1 MFARAVALQYSRVFI
16 MSTISLSNVYFS
28 YDASNMILDG
38 VSIAFSDSE
47 RVAIVGDNGAGKTT
61 VLKLLAGDIV
71 PDSGQVSRGASVY
84 MTRQINASGPKSGG
98 ERQSAELARAFDS
111 GAAILLLDEPT
122 NNLDAEARRRFFNNL
137 ASYPFG
143 AAIVSHDREL
153 LQQVDK
159 IVEIRQGK
167 IRVWGGNYD
176 FWVAGRRAEQENIFA
191 KYTATQKEISRLG
204 ATMNIAQNTRQ
215 HHEVKQRK
223 EIASTRRSRIAANAL
238 KGKSQETEAKR
249 RAIVQQ
255 KLNAQIELRQTL
267 ATQMQ
272 EDKIKIP
279 MPSKPFYSKE
289 LIHISDLAFGYG
301 ATRVLNNFN
310 LVMYGGQRIRIMGR
324 NGAGK
329 STLLKIICGNLI
341 PRAGT
346 VKTFG
351 KIAYLDQD
359 LSLLDKNKSI
369 VDNIV
374 DIAGVR
380 QHDAHVIAANFG
392 FRGNSSNKR
401 VGILS
406 GGELLKA
413 TLAAILG
420 GENQPDLLILDEP
433 TNNLEI
439 KSVAILEDALNQY
452 RGAILLVSHDEMF
465 AQNIQIDRE
474 VQI

>member
-1 MFARAVALQYSRVFI
+1 

-61 VLKLLAGDIV
+61 VLKLLAGNIV

-84 MTRQINASGPKSGG
+84 MTRQINAATSKSGG
-98 ERQSAELARAFDS
+98 ERQGAELARAFDS

-122 NNLDAEARRRFFNNL
+122 NNLDADARRRFFNNL
-137 ASYPFG
+137 VSYPFG
-143 AAIVSHDREL
+143 AVIVSHDREL
-153 LQQVDK
+153 LRQVDK
-159 IVEIRQGK
+159 IIEIRQGK

-191 KYTATQKEISRLG
+191 KYIATQKEICRLG
-204 ATMNIAQNTRQ
+204 ATMDIAQNTRQ

-223 EIASTRRSRIAANAL
+223 EIANTRRSRIAANAL

-249 RAIVQQ
+249 RAIIQQ
-255 KLNAQIELRQTL
+255 KLNTQMELRQAL
-267 ATQMQ
+267 SAQMQ

-279 MPSKPFYSKE
+279 LPSKPFYRKE
-289 LIHISDLAFGYG
+289 LIHVSGLAFGYG
-301 ATRVLNNFN
+301 ATMVLNNFN
-310 LVMYGGQRIRIMGR
+310 LVMYGGQRIRITGR

-329 STLLKIICGNLI
+329 STLLKIICGDLVSW
-341 PRAGT
+341 AGT

-351 KIAYLDQD
+351 KIAYLDQE

-392 FRGNSSNKR
+392 FRGDSSNKQA
-401 VGILS
+401 GILS

-439 KSVAILEDALNQY
+439 KSIAILEDALNQY

>member
-1 MFARAVALQYSRVFI
+1 
-16 MSTISLSNVYFS
+16 MSTISLSNVSFS
-28 YDASNMILDG
+28 YDASNIILDD
-38 VSIAFSDSE
+38 VSVVFTDSE

-71 PDSGQVSRGASVY
+71 PDSGYVSCGASVY
-84 MTRQINASGPKSGG
+84 MMCQINAATSKSGG

-143 AAIVSHDREL
+143 AVIVSHDREL
-153 LQQVDK
+153 LRQVDR
-159 IVEIRQGK
+159 IIEIRQGK

-176 FWVAGRRAEQENIFA
+176 FWVAGRRTEQENIFA
-191 KYTATQKEISRLG
+191 KYTAAQKEISRLG

-223 EIASTRRSRIAANAL
+223 EIVNTRRSRIAANAL

-249 RAIVQQ
+249 RAIIQQ
-255 KLNAQIELRQTL
+255 KLNTQMELRQAL
-267 ATQMQ
+267 STQMQ

-279 MPSKPFYSKE
+279 LPSKPFYSKE
-289 LIHISDLAFGYG
+289 LVHISGLVFGYDA
-301 ATRVLNNFN
+301 ATVLNNFN
-310 LVMYGGQRIRIMGR
+310 LVMFGGQRIRITGR
-324 NGAGK
+324 NGTGK
-329 STLLKIICGNLI
+329 STLLKIICGNLT
-341 PRAGT
+341 PRAGR

-359 LSLLDKNKSI
+359 LSLLDKNKSV

-380 QHDAHVIAANFG
+380 SHDAHVIAANFG
-392 FRGNSSNKR
+392 FRGDSSKKQ

-439 KSVAILEDALNQY
+439 KSIAILEDALNQY

-465 AQNIQIDRE
+465 VKNIKIDYEIQI
-474 VQI
+474 